1 MLTITIFRVIIKIR
15 EILTM
20 EEKEE
25 IYLHTRAKNGLMVR
39 IPLSKLEEFKRSQ
52 EHPNKEVLEE
62 VKRKLLEDFLRIRSE
77 SKTQK

>member
-1 MLTITIFRVIIKIR
+1 MLTITIFRVIIKIG
-15 EILTM
+15 EMIFTM

-52 EHPNKEVLEE
+52 ERPNKEVVEE
-62 VKRKLLEDFLRIRSE
+62 VKRKLLEDFLRIRNE
-77 SKTQK
+77 SKH